1 MDDVCFWGRYW
12 GQSAHDVLHRICP
25 LLTQSGHW
33 ASLNDPHLNRYD
45 TPHEPRGEA
54 MTRREFITLLGGAA
68 AWPLAARAQQSTMPV
83 VGFLRSSPL
92 NISTSFVAAFRQG
105 LKESGFNEGQNV
117 ALEFRY
123 ADNQIDRLPALVE
136 ELLRRP
142 VNVIVANV
150 LAALA
155 AKDATNTVPILF
167 VTGSDPVK
175 DGLVT
180 SLNRPGGNITG
191 VSFVSGAL
199 GTKRFEILRQLTPNA
214 KTIAM
219 LVQLDADEAVLEQRQ
234 VQAAARATGQQL
246 IVFNVNSAADIDAA
260 FAAMAARGV
269 GALYI
274 GTGPFTTSHRER
286 LTELAARNAIPA
298 MYPLREFVAVG
309 GLMSYGSNITDA
321 YRQIGIYAVR
331 VLKGEKPA
339 DLPVMQS
346 TKFDFVIN
354 LKAAKALSLKVPP
367 SLIALADE
375 VVE

>member
-1 MDDVCFWGRYW
+1 MR
-12 GQSAHDVLHRICP
+12 
-25 LLTQSGHW
+25 
-33 ASLNDPHLNRYD
+33 
-45 TPHEPRGEA
+45 
-54 MTRREFITLLGGAA
+54 RREFITFLGGAT
-68 AWPLAARAQQSTMPV
+68 AWPFAARAQQSTMPV
-83 VGFLRSSPL
+83 IGFLRSSPL
-92 NISTSFVAAFRQG
+92 NMSIPLVAAFRQG
-105 LKESGFNEGQNV
+105 LKESGFSEGQNV
-117 ALEFRY
+117 AVEFRY
-123 ADNQIDRLPALVE
+123 ADNQIDRLPALVD

-150 LAALA
+150 LAALV
-155 AKDATNTVPILF
+155 AKDATTTVPILF

-199 GTKRFEILRQLTPNA
+199 ATKRFEILRQLTPNA

-219 LVQLDADEAVLEQRQ
+219 LVQLDADESVLEQRQ

-246 IVFNVNSAADIDAA
+246 IVFNVDSAADIDAA
-260 FAAMAARGV
+260 FATMATRGV
-269 GALYI
+269 GGLYV

-286 LTELAARNAIPA
+286 LSELAARNAIPA

-309 GLMSYGSNITDA
+309 GLMSYGASITDA
-321 YRQIGIYAVR
+321 YRQIGIYASR
-331 VLKGEKPA
+331 ILKGEKPA
-339 DLPVMQS
+339 DLPVIQAA
-346 TKFDFVIN
+346 KFDFVLN